1 MRNSGSRLFVT
12 TVAIFTICNTAPLN
26 AGGMC
31 AVPQGYSSSSYMQD
45 SDGDGSSDIAEMRA
59 GTDHTEADGNND
71 NDRDGL
77 KNSEEIARGL
87 DPNHADTDRD
97 GVSDGYEVSNG
108 MNPLKHDSNEDLDG
122 DGISNRDEYVQN
134 TKANNQDTDGDGIP
148 DGEDSTPAGQMEDPW
163 LIAVWGLILG

>member
-1 MRNSGSRLFVT
+1 
-12 TVAIFTICNTAPLN
+12 
-26 AGGMC
+26 MC